1 MFCAIIAV
9 ILLLCTP
16 TVTATVIPN
25 DAVTD
30 EIVRS
35 VSWNFNRCLHD
46 RKSVN
51 DTCNEPEWRSEPV
64 LIQFTSAQS
73 LAVKLALNLDGID
86 SNSTLVYDSPALEI
100 IVEYVSGAAVDQE
113 ETYFTVQSDDYYRD
127 EEELGDVLKRKH
139 CSLPKKT
146 EWTFDRAVPADEESS
161 ITVVF
166 VITGNEACSSWFE
179 IAKKFF
185 EENKLLCIIG
195 GSVFLLGFCCCYCC
209 ICRASCSMCDCLY
222 CFHECFGCDWLLGC
236 CGLGGCIGGDFAQKA
251 LELV

>member
-1 MFCAIIAV
+1 MFSGIIAV

-16 TVTATVIPN
+16 TVTATDLP
-25 DAVTD
+25 DGAVSA
-30 EIVRS
+30 EIVQD
-35 VSWNFNRCLHD
+35 VSWSFHGCLHD

-64 LIQFTSAQS
+64 MIPFSSTDS
-73 LAVKLALNLDGID
+73 LAMSLKLNLDGID
-86 SNSTLVYDSPALEI
+86 SDSKLNYNSPALEI
-100 IVEYVSGAAVDQE
+100 IVEDVTGAAIDQE
-113 ETYFTVQSDDYYRD
+113 ETYFTVQSDDYHRD
-127 EEELGDVLKRKH
+127 EEELGDVLNTKH
-139 CSLPKKT
+139 CGLPKKT
-146 EWTFDRAVPADEESS
+146 EWTFDRAVPADERSS

-166 VITGNEACSSWFE
+166 VITGNTPCSWFE

-185 EENKLLCIIG
+185 EENTLLCIIG

-209 ICRASCSMCDCLY
+209 LCKAGCSLCDCLI
-222 CFHECFGCDWLLGC
+222 CFHQCFGCDWLLDC